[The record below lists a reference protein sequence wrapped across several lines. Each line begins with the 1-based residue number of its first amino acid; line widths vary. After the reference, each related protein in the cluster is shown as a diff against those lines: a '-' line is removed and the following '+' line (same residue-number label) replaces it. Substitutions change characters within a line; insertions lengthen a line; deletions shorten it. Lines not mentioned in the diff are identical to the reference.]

1 MSPPPKPRS
10 DWPFARKFPLW
21 LTDHRLTVNSFAKRF
36 AALGFKQRTLNA
48 WTSEGVQIPAA
59 GLAAIAKATGLP
71 AQYWLDDEAPYPPTI
86 DVEGLVQQV
95 LDAMRSMS
103 PAKAREVARLVSDP
117 SEMDRVLAARRAIR
131 GE

>member
-1 MSPPPKPRS
+1 M
-10 DWPFARKFPLW
+10 
-21 LTDHRLTVNSFAKRF
+21 TVNSFAKRF
-36 AALGFKQRTLNA
+36 ASLGLKQRTLNS
-48 WTSEGVQIPAA
+48 WTSEGVRIPDA

-71 AQYWLDDEAPYPPTI
+71 AQYWIDETAPYPPTL

-95 LDAMRSMS
+95 LDAIRSMS